1 MAQATAPSA
10 PATQKRVPYRMKV
23 HHIECCNCSH
33 GCNCQ
38 FSGMTDNGPCELM
51 FGFEVIEGKYGSVPL
66 KGVRFVVGG
75 KYPGPIHEG
84 NGAVVLF
91 VDQKASQEQVDAVT
105 TIITGQ
111 AGGMPWE
118 ALAGTVGSFEG
129 PLKKPIEM
137 TVNGNRSGF
146 RIPGIVEMQQTPIQD
161 VVSGNEKEIHIV
173 YPKGGFL
180 WNDGSICTTAEMRIK
195 HGKVAFEHPGHYS
208 AYAVANWTNEA

>member
-1 MAQATAPSA
+1 
-10 PATQKRVPYRMKV
+10 
-23 HHIECCNCSH
+23 
-33 GCNCQ
+33 
-38 FSGMTDNGPCELM
+38 MTDNGPCEFM
-51 FGFEVIEGKYGSVPL
+51 FGFDVIEGKYGSVPL

-91 VDQKASQEQVDAVT
+91 VDEKASQAQVDAVT

-129 PLKKPIEM
+129 PLKKPIEI
-137 TVNGNRSGF
+137 TVNGTRSGF
-146 RIPGIVEMQQTPIQD
+146 RIPGIVEMAQTPIKD

-180 WNDGSICTTAEMRIK
+180 WNDGSICTTSEMRIK
-195 HGKVAFEHPGHYS
+195 QGKVAFEHPGHYS
-208 AYAVANWTNEA
+208 AYAVTNWTNEA

>member
-1 MAQATAPSA
+1 MTQATASPQT
-10 PATQKRVPYRMKV
+10 ATQKKTPYRVKL

-51 FGFEVIEGKYGSVPL
+51 FGFQVIEGTYGNVSL
-66 KGVRFVVGG
+66 DGVKFVVGG

-84 NGAVVLF
+84 NGDVVVF
-91 VDQKASQEQVDAVT
+91 IDEKASEDQVNA
-105 TIITGQ
+105 IAGILTGQ

-118 ALAGTVGSFEG
+118 ALAGTVGSLEG
-129 PLKKPIEM
+129 PIMAPIEM
-137 TVNGNRSGF
+137 TVDGNRSGF
-146 RIPGIVEMQQTPIQD
+146 RIPGVVEMQQTPIKD

-180 WNDGSICTTAEMRIK
+180 WNDGNICTTSEMRINQ
-195 HGKVAFEHPGHYS
+195 GKVAFEHPGHYA
-208 AYAVANWTNEA
+208 AYAVANWTNQ